1 MWPVARKFVRH
12 PSALREIRKCK
23 ITGGLDA
30 EALFVSKRRGDAVIR
45 NI

>member
-1 MWPVARKFVRH
+1 MGM
-12 PSALREIRKCK
+12 LRVSR
-23 ITGGLDA
+23 TGGLDA